1 VERRAFLATLG
12 AAAVA
17 GCGAKSGTT
26 ATTPA
31 ATAAGGGGAEQLPG
45 APDDAGVLS
54 FVLGLEQ
61 LQADLYQRAV
71 SSTFFN
77 NQATAL
83 LKTIADQEN
92 QHVAKLVSELKRLKA
107 PVPGAPRLNV
117 PLADARTMLAAAY
130 RLENLTASA
139 YLGQVARIQDRDVL
153 NTVLSIQTVEGR
165 HSAAVGALLNK
176 TATPD
181 GAFAAG
187 HDMATIALVR
197 DTLAK

>member
-1 VERRAFLATLG
+1 VERRAFIATLG

-17 GCGAKSGTT
+17 GCGAKSSTT
-26 ATTPA
+26 ATT
-31 ATAAGGGGAEQLPG
+31 ATTSGGAAGTEQLPG
-45 APDDAGVLS
+45 GPDDAGVLS
-54 FVLGLEQ
+54 FVLGLER

-71 SSTFFN
+71 ASTFFN

-92 QHVAKLVSELKRLKA
+92 QHVAKIVSELKRLKA
-107 PVPGAPRLNV
+107 PVPRAPRLNV
-117 PLADARTMLAAAY
+117 PLADARTMLATAF
-130 RLENLTASA
+130 RLENLTAAA
-139 YLGQVARIQDRDVL
+139 YLGQVARIQDHGVL

-165 HSAAVGALLNK
+165 HAAAVGALLNK